1 MKKTAKVKTEFQIL
15 TGFVEKIASMNMNQ
29 NVTLA
34 AKMNAINATLMEK
47 NVLKIAKMLKM
58 GLEYYAAQSAMQK
71 LSAMTVVMH

>member
-58 GLEYYAAQSAMQK
+58 GLG
-71 LSAMTVVMH
+71 